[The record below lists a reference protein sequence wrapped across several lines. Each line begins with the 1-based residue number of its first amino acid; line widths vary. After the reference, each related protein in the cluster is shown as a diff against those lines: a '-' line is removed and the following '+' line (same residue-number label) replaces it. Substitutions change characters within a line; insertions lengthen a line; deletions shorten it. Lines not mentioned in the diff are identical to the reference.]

1 MQLRYVYSELGQG
14 LRRNLT
20 MHLAV
25 ILTLVVSLTLVGIGL
40 LFQQQATRA
49 ADHFGNQ
56 LQITVYLCRL
66 NDSNPV
72 CPNPV
77 TEAQK
82 TEIEAVVDATRRSRA
97 IASSPARSPSRR
109 PRSSTARSCSPAR
122 TPR

>member
-1 MQLRYVYSELGQG
+1 MPVANFVPRAS
-14 LRRNLT
+14 
-20 MHLAV
+20 AV
-25 ILTLVVSLTLVGIGL
+25 KAHG
-40 LFQQQATRA
+40 FPFPPRA

-82 TEIEAVVDATRRSRA
+82 PHNSLA
-97 IASSPARSPSRR
+97 P
-109 PRSSTARSCSPAR
+109 
-122 TPR
+122 